1 METHNLIKEV
11 FRSKLGTITQTD
23 HWTVQGQVKAYEPY
37 VREMRIWAELFT
49 SVEIFTPL
57 ASFPTDASIS
67 AYERENVF
75 FRFVNY
81 DSRIYRYAPI
91 KRLIQFPIV
100 FIKMFFFVI
109 RHDVLLIRSPG
120 HFSLMAHILV
130 FLLRKKSISKF
141 AGYFGYFKG
150 ERIPSVVERFFI
162 RNFLRPP
169 HYVLVYGKSNKS
181 NQISFFP
188 LVLSNSEIAE
198 LRALSGQQDDRRA
211 SVFRFYTLGR
221 LTLVKGFDL
230 AIRGLGELFKI
241 CPEWNWEC
249 HLIGDGPE
257 LDRLEKLASDLSI
270 NERII
275 FEGKQDYLSAMRMLK
290 RADVVIMPGEMEGW
304 PKVVAEAWVVGAVPL
319 CARAGLLPEIISD
332 NGNGFLFEPNPNS
345 FAQKCLEIKNH
356 QIRLT
361 QIAEAGKK
369 EVDKLTAD
377 QFKESVRK
385 ICNEKLNLV

>member
-1 METHNLIKEV
+1 METHNLVKGV

-23 HWTVQGQVKAYEPY
+23 HWIVQGQVKAYEPY
-37 VREMRIWAELFT
+37 VREMRIWAELFK

-57 ASFPTDASIS
+57 ASFPTDATIS
-67 AYERENVF
+67 AYEKENIF

-81 DSRIYRYAPI
+81 DSRVYNYAPV
-91 KRLIQFPIV
+91 KRLIQFPVV
-100 FIKMFFFVI
+100 FIKMFFFVV

-141 AGYFGYFKG
+141 AGYFGHFKG

-162 RNFLRPP
+162 LNFLRSP

-198 LRALSGQQDDRRA
+198 LRALPIQQDEKRA

-221 LTLVKGFDL
+221 LTPVKGFDL
-230 AIRGLGELFKI
+230 AIQGLGELYKI
-241 CPEWNWEC
+241 CPEWYWEC

-257 LDRLEKLASDLSI
+257 LDRLKKLASDLSI
-270 NERII
+270 SERII
-275 FEGKQDYLSAMRMLK
+275 FEGKRDYLSAMRMLK

-304 PKVVAEAWVVGAVPL
+304 PKVVAEAWVVEAVPL
-319 CARAGLLPEIISD
+319 CASAGLLPEIIID
-332 NGNGFLFEPNPNS
+332 NLNGFLFEPNPNS
-345 FAQKCLEIKNH
+345 FAQKCLEIKNR
-356 QIRLT
+356 QIHLT
-361 QIAEAGKK
+361 QIAKAGKK

-377 QFKESVRK
+377 HFKESVRK
-385 ICNEKLNLV
+385 ICTEKLNLV